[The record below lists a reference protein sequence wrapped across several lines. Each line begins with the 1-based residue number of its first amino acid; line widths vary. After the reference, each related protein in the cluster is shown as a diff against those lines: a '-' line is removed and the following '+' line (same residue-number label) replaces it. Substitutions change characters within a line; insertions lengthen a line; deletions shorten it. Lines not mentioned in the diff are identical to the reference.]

1 MFLVTSGVS
10 LNFLRVSSK
19 RAQNDPLADR
29 IKLPVGKSNPGKSKE
44 DNSEVRLFLT
54 RI

>member
-19 RAQNDPLADR
+19 RAENDPLADC
-29 IKLPVGKSNPGKSKE
+29 IKLPVEKSNPDKSKE
-44 DNSEVRLFLT
+44 DNSEARLVLT